1 MSKKLKGFSPARKFA
16 WDKGAEEQGVW
27 RTVFDGAA
35 ELKIARFNNPKHNA
49 LLRRLRDE
57 NEELLKDETTEK
69 AQSKLLEISGL
80 AMAETVLTDWRGI
93 LDEDGNELP
102 YSNEA
107 AYDLLKNYEEF
118 ADLVFNLSLETEQYR
133 RFKEGEAVK
142 N

>member
-16 WDKGAEEQGVW
+16 WGKGAEEQGVW

-102 YSNEA
+102 YSKEA

>member
-1 MSKKLKGFSPARKFA
+1 MAKELKGFSPVRKFS
-16 WDKGAEEQGVW
+16 WDTEAAEQGVW

-49 LLRRLRDE
+49 MLRRLREE
-57 NEELLKDETTEK
+57 NEDVLKDDTTEE
-69 AQSKLLEISGL
+69 AQAKLLEISGL

-102 YSNEA
+102 YSKEA
-107 AYDLLKNYEEF
+107 AFDLLKNYEEF
-118 ADLVFNLSLETEQYR
+118 ADVVFNLSLETEQYR
-133 RFKEGEAVK
+133 RFKESESVK